1 MPQSRH
7 HVEVEGL
14 EGRPGFLGA
23 VEHDDGAGRRRQSC
37 QYLGRREGPVEAQSH
52 QSDTLAC
59 GVERIDGL
67 ARCTGART
75 HDHQHPFGIGRAV
88 VLGEAVLATGDGG
101 EAVHRRLHLIGNGV
115 VERVTGLACLE
126 EHVGVL
132 GAAAQ
137 HWTVRVETATEV
149 GGDRRLVDQ
158 GPQLFGSRYF
168 DGVQLMAGAEA
179 IEEVQERHAGRERR
193 GMGHG
198 RHIGRFLH
206 GTGAEHGEARGA
218 GGHDIAVITEDAE
231 GMGGQCP
238 GCDVDDG
245 GCQFAGDL
253 EHLRQH
259 QQQALAG
266 RERGGQRTAE
276 HRAVKGA
283 GRTGLALHL
292 DHLGH
297 HSPKVRT
304 PSRAPFVG
312 MLAHRRC
319 RGDGIDGD
327 HLGEQVRHPGD
338 SFVGIDHFAPAERDK
353 IRIGTHESNLRS
365 RWPI

>member
-1 MPQSRH
+1 MQ
-7 HVEVEGL
+7 GL
-14 EGRPGFLGA
+14 EWRPGLLGA
-23 VEHDDGAGRRRQSC
+23 VEHDLRAGGWRQSR
-37 QYLGRREGPVEAQSH
+37 QDLGGREGSVEAQSH
-52 QSDTLAC
+52 QADPLAC
-59 GVERIDGL
+59 GVERIDRL

-75 HDHQHPFGIGRAV
+75 HDHQHPLGIGRAV
-88 VLGEAVLATGDGG
+88 VLGEPVLTTGDGS
-101 EAVHRRLHLIGNGV
+101 EAVHRRLHLIGNSV
-115 VERVTGLACLE
+115 VERVAGLACLE

-137 HWTVRVETATEV
+137 HGTVRIEPATEV

-231 GMGGQCP
+231 GMGGHGT
-238 GCDVDDG
+238 GCHMDDG
-245 GCQFAGDL
+245 GGEFPGDL
-253 EHLRQH
+253 EHLGQH

-276 HRAVKGA
+276 HRSVKGT

-297 HSPKVRT
+297 HAPKVRT
-304 PSRAPFVG
+304 PPRAPFVG
-312 MLAHRRC
+312 MLAHRRG

-327 HLGEQVRHPGD
+327 HLGEQVGHPGH
-338 SFVGIDHFAPAERDK
+338 SFVGIDYFASAEHDK
-353 IRIGTHESNLRS
+353 IRIGTHDSNLRS
-365 RWPI
+365 RRPI